1 MKQTIFTGSGVA
13 LVTPFSEDG
22 TVHLK
27 KLEELIEFHIANHT
41 DALIVCGT
49 TGEAS
54 TLPDEQHQL
63 ALKYAVQK
71 TAGRIPVIAGTGSN
85 DTEHAVWLSQY
96 AEKIGADAVLL
107 VTPYYN
113 KTTQRGLIAHYT
125 KIAESITLPIILYN
139 VPSRTGIGIAPE
151 TLNVLADIPNIA
163 AIKEASGNMAT
174 ACKMMRL
181 CGDRIDFYSGNDDIV
196 VPMMSIGAKGV
207 ISVAANII
215 PEQMHRM
222 CQLYLEGKTTEAA
235 SMQLEYLDLINALFC
250 EVNPIPIKTAM
261 NMLGYQVGELKLPLY
276 EMSEEHKE
284 QLGQALEK
292 AGLYRK

>member
-54 TLPDEQHQL
+54 TLSDEQHQL

-96 AEKIGADAVLL
+96 AE
-107 VTPYYN
+107 
-113 KTTQRGLIAHYT
+113 
-125 KIAESITLPIILYN
+125 
-139 VPSRTGIGIAPE
+139 
-151 TLNVLADIPNIA
+151 
-163 AIKEASGNMAT
+163 
-174 ACKMMRL
+174 
-181 CGDRIDFYSGNDDIV
+181 
-196 VPMMSIGAKGV
+196 
-207 ISVAANII
+207 
-215 PEQMHRM
+215 
-222 CQLYLEGKTTEAA
+222 
-235 SMQLEYLDLINALFC
+235 
-250 EVNPIPIKTAM
+250 
-261 NMLGYQVGELKLPLY
+261 
-276 EMSEEHKE
+276 
-284 QLGQALEK
+284 
-292 AGLYRK
+292 